1 MEGSPPTLARSSR
14 RTLLLT
20 DSASWL
26 ALETAVWTPSQSE
39 RTVLRLGLEEGGGG
53 GTGVIA
59 GMWITCITLQAVHVC
74 GCVSLQCHVCVCVC
88 VYVWCIQGGD

>member
-53 GTGVIA
+53 GLIA
-59 GMWITCITLQAVHVC
+59 WMWITCITLQAVHVC
-74 GCVSLQCHVCVCVC
+74 GCVSLHVCACV
-88 VYVWCIQGGD
+88 VHPGR